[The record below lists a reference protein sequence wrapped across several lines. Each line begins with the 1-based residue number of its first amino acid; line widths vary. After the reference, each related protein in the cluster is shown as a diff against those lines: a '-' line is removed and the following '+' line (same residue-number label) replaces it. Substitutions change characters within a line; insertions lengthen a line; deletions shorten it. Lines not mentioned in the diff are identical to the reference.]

1 MCSIL
6 PPVGAGKTLQSGKS
20 AHHLCISRY
29 GHARQRVQRALGS
42 GVIVS
47 KEGHVVSTYHV
58 VGEASDICVVL
69 NDRRDYGATMK
80 TLWCSPTKGR
90 EWGHAE

>member
-20 AHHLCISRY
+20 AHPLYISRY
-29 GHARQRVQRALGS
+29 GPARQRVQRSLGS

-47 KEGHVVSTYHV
+47 KEGLVVSTYHMV
-58 VGEASDICVVL
+58 AKASDIRVVL
-69 NDRRDYGATMK
+69 NDRRDYEDTVVFA
-80 TLWCSPTKGR
+80 KGT
-90 EWGHAE
+90 